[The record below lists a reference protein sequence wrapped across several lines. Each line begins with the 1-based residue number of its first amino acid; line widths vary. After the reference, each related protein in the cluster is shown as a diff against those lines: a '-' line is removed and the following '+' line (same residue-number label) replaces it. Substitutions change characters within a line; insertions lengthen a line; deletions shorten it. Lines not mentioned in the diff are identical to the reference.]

1 MSLKRGVP
9 WRLVIMLMI
18 NFILNEINC
27 QFNSKNLEKIL
38 EESQSDNSNLL
49 LLDHQLL
56 KGNCTLSI
64 LKKTL
69 KKFIMLLCHPKLIYQ
84 HLQKSSSSLFSL

>member
-1 MSLKRGVP
+1 MENKISFSYMLTMKMSLKRGVP

-27 QFNSKNLEKIL
+27 QLNSKNLEKIL

-64 LKKTL
+64 
-69 KKFIMLLCHPKLIYQ
+69 
-84 HLQKSSSSLFSL
+84 